1 MNFCLNRIVRII
13 SLVVIKMVSKEN
25 NDKRVTIVIDKNLDY
40 KFRKMASQKFKF
52 EPKWYSK
59 AIEEAVNLWID
70 NNVEEDFE

>member
-1 MNFCLNRIVRII
+1 
-13 SLVVIKMVSKEN
+13 MVSKEN